1 MMIKKTMQKIKN
13 LLKRHKTTSCLTEKE
28 EDYLTDYEYKESNFY
43 GLPKIHKSTKI
54 KDAIK
59 VQCSEYIRCPHP
71 DDITFRP
78 IVGGPSAPTQRLSNL
93 LDILLKPLCTD
104 VKSYVKDDLDF
115 LRHLPEKINK
125 NSKFITFDVINL
137 YSNISNSL
145 GLNAMEYWI
154 NRIPE
159 KINNRFLK
167 EFILEAAEIVL
178 TNNTFTFN
186 GKHFKQI
193 KGTAMGTKMAP
204 TYATLTLGY
213 LEEKMYKEI
222 NRLFNEE
229 TEMYITKHWK
239 RYLDDCFIV
248 WNSGDN
254 NLSVFK
260 NILNELNPDIK
271 FTADESLN
279 RISFLDILL
288 TKQDEVIMTDVYYK
302 PTDTH
307 QYLHFNSCHPR
318 HTKRAIPYNLSRR
331 ICTIVNDESVKI
343 QRLQELKK
351 YLKKQS
357 YPDKIIDDAIE
368 KTMKLD
374 RKKLLN
380 PVQNNN
386 KKSKILPLVTTHNPR
401 NTNIAPIVHHLN
413 DVLKTDETMAKI
425 FEKQK
430 FINSKR
436 QPKNLRRILTKSNF
450 KEKSEFEV
458 TKCQDSRCGTCPYIK
473 QGHHFNFGGKQFIV
487 NNNMSCQTRNLL
499 YVITCSGC
507 GELYIGETGST
518 LRERI
523 RIHKQHINQPE
534 YRKLKVSEH
543 LDLCGKKS
551 FTVFPFYKMYN
562 SNTVERRDKEK
573 HFIRTFKPK
582 LNSLM

>member
-1 MMIKKTMQKIKN
+1 MRIKKTMQKIKN

-145 GLNAMEYWI
+145 GLKAMEYWI

-248 WNSGDN
+248 WNSGEN

-271 FTADESLN
+271 FTVDESLN

-318 HTKRAIPYNLSRR
+318 HTKRAIPYNMSRR

-351 YLKKQS
+351 YPKKQS

-374 RKKLLN
+374 RKKLFN

-386 KKSKILPLVTTHNPR
+386 
-401 NTNIAPIVHHLN
+401 
-413 DVLKTDETMAKI
+413 
-425 FEKQK
+425 
-430 FINSKR
+430 
-436 QPKNLRRILTKSNF
+436 
-450 KEKSEFEV
+450 
-458 TKCQDSRCGTCPYIK
+458 
-473 QGHHFNFGGKQFIV
+473 
-487 NNNMSCQTRNLL
+487 
-499 YVITCSGC
+499 
-507 GELYIGETGST
+507 
-518 LRERI
+518 
-523 RIHKQHINQPE
+523 
-534 YRKLKVSEH
+534 
-543 LDLCGKKS
+543 
-551 FTVFPFYKMYN
+551 
-562 SNTVERRDKEK
+562 
-573 HFIRTFKPK
+573 
-582 LNSLM
+582 

>member
-1 MMIKKTMQKIKN
+1 MKMLSNVDYYQEIPTNDDKKTMHKIKN

-239 RYLDDCFIV
+239 RYQDD
-248 WNSGDN
+248 
-254 NLSVFK
+254 
-260 NILNELNPDIK
+260 
-271 FTADESLN
+271 
-279 RISFLDILL
+279 
-288 TKQDEVIMTDVYYK
+288 Y
-302 PTDTH
+302 
-307 QYLHFNSCHPR
+307 
-318 HTKRAIPYNLSRR
+318 
-331 ICTIVNDESVKI
+331 
-343 QRLQELKK
+343 
-351 YLKKQS
+351 
-357 YPDKIIDDAIE
+357 
-368 KTMKLD
+368 
-374 RKKLLN
+374 
-380 PVQNNN
+380 
-386 KKSKILPLVTTHNPR
+386 
-401 NTNIAPIVHHLN
+401 
-413 DVLKTDETMAKI
+413 
-425 FEKQK
+425 
-430 FINSKR
+430 
-436 QPKNLRRILTKSNF
+436 
-450 KEKSEFEV
+450 
-458 TKCQDSRCGTCPYIK
+458 
-473 QGHHFNFGGKQFIV
+473 
-487 NNNMSCQTRNLL
+487 
-499 YVITCSGC
+499 
-507 GELYIGETGST
+507 
-518 LRERI
+518 
-523 RIHKQHINQPE
+523 
-534 YRKLKVSEH
+534 
-543 LDLCGKKS
+543 
-551 FTVFPFYKMYN
+551 
-562 SNTVERRDKEK
+562 
-573 HFIRTFKPK
+573 
-582 LNSLM
+582 